1 MNNPFSYKEYILII
15 NKYRNRLKNIC
26 EIDEN
31 NPFAFIRHDV
41 EFSTL
46 RAYQMANIEL
56 KMNVRTNYFFQT
68 ISNA

>member
-1 MNNPFSYKEYILII
+1 MKNTFSYKEYISII

-26 EIDEN
+26 DIDES

-46 RAYQMANIEL
+46 RAYLMANIEL
-56 KMNVRTNYFFQT
+56 K
-68 ISNA
+68 

>member
-46 RAYQMANIEL
+46 RAYQMANLEL
-56 KMNVRTNYFFQT
+56 KMNLV
-68 ISNA
+68 